1 MAETTSATPTVALVH
16 GAFADAGSWTAVTE
30 RLLGAGVTV
39 QALVNPLRGVA
50 TDSAYVASAISQI
63 PGPVLAVGHSY
74 GGAVITNAATNTP
87 NVVGLVYVAAFAPDE
102 GEILGQI
109 EGTSRDSALGSAL
122 LPAQFPSGSGAET
135 ATELYVNPAS
145 FYEVF
150 ARDLPEKQA
159 AVLGASQ
166 RPVAASAFD
175 EKSGVPAWKK
185 LPSWAVVATGD
196 KAAGA
201 DVVLSMAKRANADI
215 VELEGSHVIMISQ
228 PQAVTDVIL
237 RALRSVG

>member
-1 MAETTSATPTVALVH
+1 MAETNSANPTVALVH
-16 GAFADAGSWTAVTE
+16 GAFADAGSWAAVTE
-30 RLLGAGVTV
+30 RLLGTGVTV

-109 EGTSRDSALGSAL
+109 EGTSRDSALGSTL

-135 ATELYVNPAS
+135 ATELKCEPG
-145 FYEVF
+145 
-150 ARDLPEKQA
+150 
-159 AVLGASQ
+159 VL
-166 RPVAASAFD
+166 
-175 EKSGVPAWKK
+175 
-185 LPSWAVVATGD
+185 L
-196 KAAGA
+196 
-201 DVVLSMAKRANADI
+201 
-215 VELEGSHVIMISQ
+215 
-228 PQAVTDVIL
+228 
-237 RALRSVG
+237 